1 VRRRDGRFIFTAR
14 TALAIAAVL
23 IAIPTLPVA
32 AAQKGDATQAGQ
44 RVFREGVGRDGP
56 LVGIVGAGAFPLS
69 GAAIACAN
77 CHGDDALGR
86 PEGGVTPPAITWHE
100 LTKPYGHVHA
110 NDRKHGPFTEATFLN
125 ALREGRD
132 PAGNTLD
139 SAMPR
144 YMLSADDATAL
155 VAYLK
160 KIEKDIP
167 PGISATSLRLA
178 TLLPR
183 EGPLAAV
190 GATIEKTLAAAL
202 ADYNARSGVHGRRLE
217 LDVLPASGKPGADIE
232 RLRRA
237 QMENPYFAI
246 ISPVAIGIEESLGAF
261 AEERQIPM
269 IGAFSPGNPGGRQG
283 SNYVFDL
290 MSGLPE
296 QGRTLIEHAI
306 ANLGL
311 KDPRAVVLF
320 PEGTRHAEAV
330 EALHAHATQRGWKQL
345 ERSAYAS
352 GALDSAATVARL
364 RKQRVEAV
372 FYFGGESALADL
384 LRAADREKWYPP
396 VLAIGAEV
404 ARVAL
409 AMPAGF
415 AGRLHLVFP
424 NQPGGSGPAHDR
436 YRQFLARHAL
446 PRHQITAEASAYA
459 AVELLTEGLKR
470 AGRVVNRRNFVESL
484 EGVRDFDTGALPPLS
499 YGPSHRVGA
508 RGGYVVTYDPAAG
521 GFKPLSGWIAIDLH
535 AGSGG

>member
-1 VRRRDGRFIFTAR
+1 M
-14 TALAIAAVL
+14 ALALAAVL
-23 IAIPTLPVA
+23 VAISALPVG
-32 AAQKGDATQAGQ
+32 AAQQGDATQAGQ

-56 LVGIVGAGAFPLS
+56 LTGVVGAGAFPLS

-110 NDRKHGPFTEATFLN
+110 NDRKHGPFTEQTFLH

-144 YMLSADDATAL
+144 YLLSADDAAAL

-160 KIEKDIP
+160 KIERDIP
-167 PGISATSLRLA
+167 PGISATSLKLA

-183 EGPLAAV
+183 EGPLGPV

-202 ADYNARSGVHGRRLE
+202 GDYNSRGGVHGRRVE
-217 LDVLPASGKPGADIE
+217 LDVLPASGEARADIE
-232 RLRRA
+232 RLRQA
-237 QMENPYFAI
+237 QQDKPYFAI
-246 ISPVAIGIEESLGAF
+246 LSPVAIGIEESLAAF
-261 AEERQIPM
+261 AEERQIPL
-269 IGAFSPGNPGGRQG
+269 IGAFSPANPGGRQG

-296 QGRTLIEHAI
+296 QGRTLIEHAVVD
-306 ANLGL
+306 L
-311 KDPRAVVLF
+311 KLKNPRAVVLY
-320 PEGTRHAEAV
+320 PDGARHAEAV

-352 GALDSAATVARL
+352 GALDSAAAARL
-364 RKQRVEAV
+364 KKQGIEAV
-372 FYFGGESALADL
+372 FYFGGESDLAEL
-384 LRAADREKWYPP
+384 LRAADREKWYPT

-409 AMPAGF
+409 AMPSGF

-424 NQPGGSGPAHDR
+424 NHPGGSGPAHER

-446 PRHQITAEASAYA
+446 PRQQLTAEASAYA
-459 AVELLTEGLKR
+459 AVELFTEGLKR

-521 GFKPLSGWIAIDLH
+521 GFKPLSGWIPIDLH
-535 AGSGG
+535 TGSGG